1 MRKRSPAAVPKIPD
15 RPDLLDNYLIASES
29 RIGGIRKDCEKKIVW
44 HGNRRRQRD
53 LAVVYLH
60 GFSASRMEVWPLC
73 DRLAEALGANL
84 FYTRLAG
91 HGRDGAAMG
100 AATVRDWQS
109 DALEA
114 LAIGRLLGRKIILVG
129 TSTGGTLAT
138 WLTAQPSTA
147 ALLDSLILISPNF
160 MPKNPLAAAFLW
172 PPALRLLERFFG
184 GWRSFSVQDPE
195 QARFWTVRY
204 PIAAIGTMMHLVR
217 LSWQLDLKSVTVPML
232 TMVNPWDRVIN
243 VSAALLRYRAFG
255 SPHKKIV
262 LFRGNRDPGRHVL
275 AGNILSPEATDKA
288 LALVLAF
295 VVSIRKKTGHQTL
308 SDKEFRS

>member
-1 MRKRSPAAVPKIPD
+1 MTVIPD
-15 RPDLLDNYLIASES
+15 RPDLLDRYLIASES

-44 HGNRRRQRD
+44 HGSRRRQRE
-53 LAVVYLH
+53 LAIVYLH
-60 GFSASRMEVWPLC
+60 GFSASRMETWPLC
-73 DRLAEALGANL
+73 DRLAESLGAHL

-100 AATVRDWQS
+100 TATVRDWQA

-114 LAIGRLLGRKIILVG
+114 LAVGRLLGRKIILVG

-138 WLTAQPSTA
+138 WLAAQPSA
-147 ALLDSLILISPNF
+147 VGPLYSLILISPNF

-204 PIAAIGTMMHLVR
+204 PITAIGTMMQLVH
-217 LSWQLDLKSVTVPML
+217 LSWQLDLKRVSVPVLML
-232 TMVNPWDRVIN
+232 INPWDRVIN
-243 VSAALLRYRAFG
+243 VSLSLLRYGAFG
-255 SPHKKIV
+255 SLQKKRV
-262 LFRGNRDPGRHVL
+262 LFRGNQDPGRHVL
-275 AGNILSPEATDKA
+275 AGNILSPESTEKA
-288 LALVLAF
+288 LATVLAF
-295 VVSIRKKTGHQTL
+295 VASVRKRSDHQLLPNKELL
-308 SDKEFRS
+308 S